1 VAQLYRARITLCP
14 AVRDEIDRPLR
25 AILHERY
32 LDRLSAERDY
42 TGVHGSALATRLFKA
57 AAL

>member
-1 VAQLYRARITLCP
+1 
-14 AVRDEIDRPLR
+14 LR

-57 AAL
+57 AARYRIEADPAAGPAVPLWTRKA